1 MNLNQMLEIYPQFDN
16 SLEDEGLSS
25 DEFELAVAV
34 LETGMFTGD
43 FPPELLNGLLRM
55 VPGANPAV

>member
-1 MNLNQMLEIYPQFDN
+1 MNLNEFLEINPDPG
-16 SLEDEGLSS
+16 SPLDDEGLTSE
-25 DEFELAVAV
+25 EFQLAVAV

>member
-1 MNLNQMLEIYPQFDN
+1 MNLNEILELYPEVAPA
-16 SLEDEGLSS
+16 LEDEGVTS
-25 DEFELAVAV
+25 EQFQLAVAV

>member
-1 MNLNQMLEIYPQFDN
+1 MNLNEILEIYPAIDDPF
-16 SLEDEGLSS
+16 EGEAVAS
-25 DEFELAVAV
+25 ERFQMAVAV

>member
-1 MNLNQMLEIYPQFDN
+1 MNLNEFLEIN
-16 SLEDEGLSS
+16 SDPGSPFEEVSS
-25 DEFELAVAV
+25 EEFELAVAV

-43 FPPELLNGLLRM
+43 FPAELLSGLFGM